1 MKKIYNFLIANIAFF
16 TVVIAQPSLPIYEPF
31 NGSLGNLAGQNG
43 WTGSA
48 TANTAAQVVNTP
60 LNYTGLNALPNTK
73 SVFYG
78 NQTSGGT
85 QALGFASQTA
95 TVYASFLMQVSSIP
109 IALGSQRYNFGFGTT
124 TTGGTFAG
132 CLIVMPNNTTSF
144 ELGFNGTN
152 SNPTAGANTTAE
164 NFALNTTIMVVMAYT
179 PGTSGAG
186 TLSAW
191 VNPNSASFGSATAPA
206 PTFANIAGGNAG
218 TVASI
223 FIRSGAQTNPMLI
236 DELRVGLTWADVT
249 SYNIALPASIENFGA
264 TTKNNTS
271 TLSWQSSTE
280 INFKK
285 YEVLFSKNG
294 TDFYRVGTVDAKGNN
309 SKYTFNYI
317 HTTNGYFK
325 LKLIDVDGKFSY
337 SKTIYAPTV
346 TLIGIKV
353 YPNPVAEKLVIHNLP
368 IGNHMLQIFSENG
381 RNILARNIS
390 ATNNTI
396 QLSNLST
403 GKYIVKIVNNNQSL
417 FSSVIVKQ

>member
-1 MKKIYNFLIANIAFF
+1 MKKIYNCLIANFAVITAI
-16 TVVIAQPSLPIYEPF
+16 IAQPSLPIYEPF
-31 NGSLGNLAGQNG
+31 NGTLGNLAGQNG

-48 TANTAAQVVNTP
+48 TANTAAQVVNIP
-60 LNYTGLNALPNTK
+60 LSYDGLTTLPNTK

-78 NQTSGGT
+78 SQTSGGT
-85 QALGFASQTA
+85 QALGFASQTG

-191 VNPNSASFGSATAPA
+191 VNPNSASFGGTAPA

-218 TVASI
+218 TVASV

-249 SYNIALPASIENFGA
+249 SYNIALPASVENFEV
-264 TTKNNTS
+264 TTKKNTS
-271 TLSWQSSTE
+271 TLSWQSTTE

-294 TDFYRVGTVDAKGNN
+294 TDFYSIGTVNAKGNN
-309 SKYTFNYI
+309 SKYTFNYS
-317 HTTNGYFK
+317 HTINGYFK
-325 LKLIDVDGKFSY
+325 LKLIDVDSKYSY

-368 IGNHMLQIFSENG
+368 SGNHMLQIFSENG
-381 RNILARNIS
+381 HNILAKNIS

-403 GKYIVKIVNNNQSL
+403 GKYIVKIINNNQPIY
-417 FSSVIVKQ
+417 SSVIVKK